1 MNKLRVC
8 VLFGGQSGEYEVS
21 LSSATT
27 ILRAINYDKYA
38 VHKIGITRDGRCY
51 LFEGDNELILK
62 DKWLENGKNTPICV
76 DFSKKRLFSEEQEL
90 CPDVVFPALH
100 GDFGEDGRVQAL
112 FELLNIPM
120 VGPSTA
126 SASTCMDKHLC
137 KSVAMRELVP
147 VVPYV
152 AFSKRDFINGNTE
165 CELDGI
171 VFVKPS
177 TAGSSLG
184 ITRASGK
191 SEIACAIA
199 KALEYSNEALVER
212 EVRGR
217 ECEVAVTEIGGQIV
231 VSEVGQISYKS
242 EFYDYATKY
251 KTGNVKYKIPAKIGE
266 ECRNL
271 CKKYAKTLFEALGC
285 HGHARFDFFV
295 TKEKEIYFNEVNALP
310 GFTEGSMY
318 PMLMNKLGYDMPRLI
333 DLLITEAMRNF

>member
-8 VLFGGQSGEYEVS
+8 VIFGGQSGEHEVS
-21 LSSATT
+21 LSSATA
-27 ILRAINYDKYA
+27 ILNAMNYDKYI
-38 VHKIGITRDGRCY
+38 VYKIGITRTGEWY
-51 LFEGDNELILK
+51 LFEGENGLVLE

-76 DFSKKRLFSEEQEL
+76 DFARKCLISDGKEL
-90 CPDVVFPALH
+90 QIDVAFPALH

-112 FELLNIPM
+112 FELLGIPM

-126 SASTCMDKHLC
+126 SAATCMDKHLC
-137 KSVAMRELVP
+137 KSIAMRELVP
-147 VVPYV
+147 VAPYV
-152 AFSKRDFINGNTE
+152 AFSRRDFINGDTE
-165 CELDGI
+165 CELDGV

-199 KALEYSNEALVER
+199 EALKYSNEALVER
-212 EVRGR
+212 EIRGR
-217 ECEVAVTEIGGQIV
+217 ECEVAVTEIDGQIV
-231 VSEVGQISYKS
+231 VSEVGEISYKG

-251 KTGNVKYKIPAKIGE
+251 KSSKVKYKIPARIGE

-271 CKKYAKTLFEALGC
+271 CKKYAKTLFKALGC

-333 DLLITEAMRNF
+333 DLLIGESVRNF